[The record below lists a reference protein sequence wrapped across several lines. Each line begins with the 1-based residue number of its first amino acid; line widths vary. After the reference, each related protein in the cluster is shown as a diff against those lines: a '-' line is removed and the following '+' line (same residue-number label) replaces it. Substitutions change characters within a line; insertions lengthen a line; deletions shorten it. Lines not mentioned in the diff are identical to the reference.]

1 MLPQPF
7 FAVAFRAMSD
17 KSRSTVT
24 IDAAADAVFA
34 ALADVANYPT
44 WSKAIKEAS
53 VKSSDSE
60 GRPATVF
67 LKIDA
72 GVMKDRVTLDYD
84 FSAAPGEI
92 SFTFND
98 ADLLTD
104 MAGKYSIKAIDAD
117 TTELSYELEVA
128 LSMPVPAMMRQKAEK
143 ATIDQALSELK
154 AFLED

>member
-1 MLPQPF
+1 
-7 FAVAFRAMSD
+7 
-17 KSRSTVT
+17 
-24 IDAAADAVFA
+24 
-34 ALADVANYPT
+34 
-44 WSKAIKEAS
+44 
-53 VKSSDSE
+53 
-60 GRPATVF
+60 
-67 LKIDA
+67 
-72 GVMKDRVTLDYD
+72 
-84 FSAAPGEI
+84 
-92 SFTFND
+92 